1 MLLHHGAQGSPAK
14 VFQYEI
20 IDTPFLT
27 LVQVPLDE
35 WMAEALADL
44 HFAFVARKDC
54 SSSNQII
61 RRELEDNLL
70 QSLAVLSQVDM
81 ARASPPQQAGDLV
94 VVNAPSRLIDG
105 WHV

>member
-35 WMAEALADL
+35 WVAEALADL
-44 HFAFVARKDC
+44 RFASVARKDR
-54 SSSNQII
+54 SSSNQVI
-61 RRELEDNLL
+61 RWELEDNLL
-70 QSLAVLSQVDM
+70 QSLAVLGQVDL
-81 ARASPPQQAGDLV
+81 ARPSPPQQAGDV
-94 VVNAPSRLIDG
+94 GVGNAPSWL
-105 WHV
+105 VAC